1 MKLGI
6 GVLDEKSSKR
16 EFRENRLNDIRRL
29 ECLHVSSGWFLPKFR
44 RNVGPSSS
52 NAILHGLLEP

>member
-6 GVLDEKSSKR
+6 GVVDEKSSKR

-29 ECLHVSSGWFLPKFR
+29 ECLYVS
-44 RNVGPSSS
+44 
-52 NAILHGLLEP
+52 